1 MDTDHAGNSSKLGGL
16 AGVDSKEQK
25 TTPATREPR
34 LVISKLVLRNFKSYG
49 GCVEIGP
56 FHKSFT
62 SIVGPNGSGKSNVI
76 DALLFVFGFKA
87 KKMRQGKLSDLI
99 HNSATFPNL
108 DSAGVEVHFQ
118 EIFDM
123 PGPDAYEVLNDSSLI
138 VSRTVEK
145 SKKGDKSTYR
155 INGRTSTFSEVTDL
169 LKSKG
174 VDLDH
179 KRFLILQGEVESIAL
194 MKPKAQTEHEDGLLE
209 YMEDI
214 IGTSKYKEQIE
225 SLAKE
230 LDVVSEERDEKLNR
244 LKIVEKEKNALE
256 PKKTEAEKFITMEN
270 EIISKKNQLTQV
282 DIHDKKLELE
292 TNTQEI
298 LELSANLERERENF
312 ASTSQLVG
320 DLEMKFKA
328 TSQEFE
334 KLFKESE
341 HFKKEISRND
351 KREVELR
358 EKEKH
363 LSVKRKK
370 LEKSLKQDTFSKS
383 EFKSWIQNFEKDIKT
398 AEAECKELSARLT
411 VEEKQ
416 LETISESLKGKTKVI
431 QDEIERKQTELG
443 PWVEQLNVKRAQMEV
458 SQSELKLLMERAE
471 SAEGALNAAK
481 KQLEECRDTRIEKES
496 GIEETQSHISE
507 IQTAISQLDGK
518 LKKYAE
524 KETSLKAQAISAKEK
539 VAEAKMSQ
547 QSSQTRGAVL
557 GSLMK
562 QKQQGNIPGIC
573 GRLGDLG
580 VIDDKYDVAV
590 TTACGQLDNIVVDT
604 VETAQRCIEF
614 LKVQKLGRA
623 TFLCLDKMTPLGN
636 NASQFQAPDQSKR
649 LFDLIT
655 AKEERYRP
663 VFYHALRDTLVTKD
677 IAKANVIAYGGSR
690 RQRVVTLEGQLI
702 DSSGT
707 MSGGGSRPQAG
718 GMCSK
723 FVNRVGFTAEEMAA
737 LEEEERGWEAQLDEF
752 LKKKSNYEEQRDA
765 LLKELPQ
772 ATLKLSKL
780 QMDLKSAV
788 KQIGDLEKQV
798 QLLSQKS
805 QAPTKEE
812 MQRLSALKS
821 EVARQHAEYDKVE
834 VKKTRLDEDI
844 AGLQDQILQAGGVK
858 LRSQK
863 ATVDGIIQ
871 QIDGC
876 NEHITSLHVE
886 KTAREKAIAKVES
899 SFGKKEAELAEI
911 DKEEVEVQESLNG
924 FVKGHAEAKAKVN
937 ELEHVLEEM
946 EAEKS
951 RLKMELESKSA
962 IINKFKALEL
972 QIRGSIA
979 EREQSILQAKKAIK
993 NLQASLADLKYL
1005 ETGFEEEPL
1014 EPLAEYSTEELE
1026 MMDPAVLEHEIKQL
1040 SDKVSKLS
1048 PNLGVL
1054 TEYRQKMSVYLGRFK
1069 ELEDVTAKRD
1079 EIRSSHENLRKRRLD
1094 EFMDG
1099 FYTISYKLKEMY
1111 QMITLGGNAE
1121 LELVDSMDPFSEG
1134 IIFSVMPPKKSW
1146 KNISNLSGGEKTLS
1160 SLALVFAL
1168 HHYKPTP
1175 LYFMDEIDAALD
1187 FRNVSIVA
1195 NYIKER
1201 TKNAQFIIISLRNNM
1216 FELADRLVGIYKTD
1230 NTTKSIAIN
1239 PNLIVLE

>member
-1 MDTDHAGNSSKLGGL
+1 
-16 AGVDSKEQK
+16 
-25 TTPATREPR
+25 
-34 LVISKLVLRNFKSYG
+34 
-49 GCVEIGP
+49 
-56 FHKSFT
+56 
-62 SIVGPNGSGKSNVI
+62 
-76 DALLFVFGFKA
+76 
-87 KKMRQGKLSDLI
+87 
-99 HNSATFPNL
+99 
-108 DSAGVEVHFQ
+108 
-118 EIFDM
+118 
-123 PGPDAYEVLNDSSLI
+123 
-138 VSRTVEK
+138 
-145 SKKGDKSTYR
+145 
-155 INGRTSTFSEVTDL
+155 
-169 LKSKG
+169 
-174 VDLDH
+174 
-179 KRFLILQGEVESIAL
+179 
-194 MKPKAQTEHEDGLLE
+194 
-209 YMEDI
+209 
-214 IGTSKYKEQIE
+214 
-225 SLAKE
+225 
-230 LDVVSEERDEKLNR
+230 
-244 LKIVEKEKNALE
+244 
-256 PKKTEAEKFITMEN
+256 
-270 EIISKKNQLTQV
+270 
-282 DIHDKKLELE
+282 
-292 TNTQEI
+292 
-298 LELSANLERERENF
+298 
-312 ASTSQLVG
+312 
-320 DLEMKFKA
+320 
-328 TSQEFE
+328 
-334 KLFKESE
+334 
-341 HFKKEISRND
+341 
-351 KREVELR
+351 
-358 EKEKH
+358 
-363 LSVKRKK
+363 
-370 LEKSLKQDTFSKS
+370 
-383 EFKSWIQNFEKDIKT
+383 
-398 AEAECKELSARLT
+398 
-411 VEEKQ
+411 
-416 LETISESLKGKTKVI
+416 
-431 QDEIERKQTELG
+431 
-443 PWVEQLNVKRAQMEV
+443 
-458 SQSELKLLMERAE
+458 
-471 SAEGALNAAK
+471 
-481 KQLEECRDTRIEKES
+481 
-496 GIEETQSHISE
+496 
-507 IQTAISQLDGK
+507 
-518 LKKYAE
+518 
-524 KETSLKAQAISAKEK
+524 
-539 VAEAKMSQ
+539 MSQ

-562 QKQQGNIPGIC
+562 QKQQGKIPGIC

-623 TFLCLDKMTPLGN
+623 TFLCLDKMASLGN

-655 AKEERYRP
+655 AKEERYRS

-677 IAKANVIAYGGSR
+677 IAKANVIAYGGAR

-752 LKKKSNYEEQRDA
+752 LKKKSNYEEQREA

-812 MQRLSALKS
+812 LQRLSTLKS
-821 EVARQHAEYDKVE
+821 EVARQQAEYDKVE

-844 AGLQDQILQAGGVK
+844 AALQDQILQAGGVK

-911 DKEEVEVQESLNG
+911 DKEEVEVQEALNG
-924 FVKGHAEAKAKVN
+924 FVKGHAEAKARLI

-951 RLKMELESKSA
+951 RLKIELESKST

-979 EREQSILQAKKAIK
+979 QREQSIHQAKKAIK
-993 NLQASLADLKYL
+993 SLEASLADLKYL
-1005 ETGFEEEPL
+1005 ETGFEEQPL
-1014 EPLAEYSTEELE
+1014 EPLVEYSTEELE
-1026 MMDPAVLEHEIKQL
+1026 LMDPAVLEHEIKQL

-1079 EIRSSHENLRKRRLD
+1079 EIRTSHENLRKRRLD

-1121 LELVDSMDPFSEG
+1121 LELVDSMDPFSE
-1134 IIFSVMPPKKSW
+1134 
-1146 KNISNLSGGEKTLS
+1146 GGEKTLS